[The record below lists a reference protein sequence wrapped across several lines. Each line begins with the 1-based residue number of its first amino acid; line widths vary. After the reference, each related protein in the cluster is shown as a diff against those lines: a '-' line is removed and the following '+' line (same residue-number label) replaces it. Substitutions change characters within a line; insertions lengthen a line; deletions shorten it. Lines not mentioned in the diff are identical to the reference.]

1 MLPEQKIYGR
11 WEFYLK
17 DTTLEEVWAFYRPGK
32 VLREDGV
39 QIGGIGCAG
48 NLMRN
53 TAILMTYDEHSEL
66 MLRLKF
72 FGNDKVD
79 HHSFIDI

>member
-1 MLPEQKIYGR
+1 MQPQKIYGR

-17 DTTLEEVWAFYRPGK
+17 DTTLEEVWDFYRPNK

-39 QIGGIGCAG
+39 QVGGIGCAG
-48 NLMRN
+48 NTTRS
-53 TAILMTYDEHSEL
+53 TAILMTYDEQSEL

-72 FGNDKVD
+72 YGNAKVS
-79 HHSFIDI
+79 HQAYIEL